1 MDMERFHQMPAFMKE
16 EMDNL
21 KRVAAPFLKKRLI
34 FLFIA
39 IPLLLAS
46 FVYLSSFWGQAAY
59 GTDSMIKIGCAA
71 AGAAFGMALFRESS
85 YQKRNVQQSVM
96 KYILERMQTSEVLSD
111 ERKSRY
117 VRAVKEEPFTVMRS
131 FLEFLNEEE
140 IRRRRLAE

>member
-1 MDMERFHQMPAFMKE
+1 
-16 EMDNL
+16 
-21 KRVAAPFLKKRLI
+21 
-34 FLFIA
+34 
-39 IPLLLAS
+39 
-46 FVYLSSFWGQAAY
+46 
-59 GTDSMIKIGCAA
+59 
-71 AGAAFGMALFRESS
+71 MALFRESS

>member
-46 FVYLSSFWGQAAY
+46 FVYLSSFWGQATY

-85 YQKRNVQQSVM
+85 YQKRSAF
-96 KYILERMQTSEVLSD
+96 R
-111 ERKSRY
+111 
-117 VRAVKEEPFTVMRS
+117 
-131 FLEFLNEEE
+131 
-140 IRRRRLAE
+140 